1 MLEKYIAGVQLT
13 GTEIK
18 SVRQG
23 KVSLNDGYCVFISGE
38 LWIKNIHI
46 AEYDKGTHYNHEPTR
61 MRKLLLQKRVLKKI
75 LAKVKERGMTI
86 VVVSMFINERGW
98 AKLEIAL
105 AKGKKL
111 YDKRETIK
119 KKDVERDMART
130 IDN

>member
-1 MLEKYIAGVQLT
+1 LLEKYIAGVQLT

>member
-1 MLEKYIAGVQLT
+1 LLEKYIAGVQLT

-23 KVSLNDGYCVFISGE
+23 KVSLNDGYCVFISEE

-119 KKDVERDMART
+119 KKDVERDLRI